1 MKISAAAPADCS
13 SGCTSY
19 ASPSYLNYYLTSIAV
34 NCANVAWVSSNVSFI
49 SLGYYGIAATKI
61 APGAAADRSSG
72 CTAYINSQFLNTANV
87 TPGGI
92 AIDDGGNVW
101 LENYTNGSL
110 VELPAIAAS
119 TVTPVLAQPRCRDAE
134 DAMAKGDD

>member
-1 MKISAAAPADCS
+1 LKNSAAAPADCS

-19 ASPSYLNYYLTSIAV
+19 ASPSYLNYYLTGIAV
-34 NCANVAWVSSNVSFI
+34 DCANVLWVSGNVSFS
-49 SLGYYGIAATKI
+49 SLGYNGIAATKI
-61 APGAAADRSSG
+61 APGAAADCSSG

-87 TPGGI
+87 APGGI
-92 AIDDGGNVW
+92 AIDAGGNVR

-119 TVTPVLAQPRCRDAE
+119 TVTPLLAQPR
-134 DAMAKGDD
+134 